1 MDDSQWNA
9 KELLCKLDDNKCE
22 YFNFSEISELVNLQE
37 HLMLE
42 SLPVQPMSVIPP
54 Y

>member
-1 MDDSQWNA
+1 MDDPQWNA

-22 YFNFSEISELVNLQE
+22 HFNFSEISALVNLQE
-37 HLMLE
+37 YLMLE
-42 SLPVQPMSVIPP
+42 SLPVEPMSAIPP